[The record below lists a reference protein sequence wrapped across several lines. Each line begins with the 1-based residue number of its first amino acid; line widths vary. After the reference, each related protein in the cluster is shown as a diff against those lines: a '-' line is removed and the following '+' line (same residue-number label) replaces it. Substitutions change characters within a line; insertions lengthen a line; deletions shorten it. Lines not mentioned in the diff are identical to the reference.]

1 MGKAITPSF
10 YIDIDDFFDITIC
23 GRTLPQML
31 RQWDEALGIEER
43 VYENLVKVF
52 YCNIEIL
59 VNRKDR
65 VVTHV
70 GGVRIEFDMFELDR
84 ILGISCEG
92 LNLYTTRKELHFSQ
106 FTHTKGVRNICRR
119 CDLSDEVCSFFF
131 QS

>member
-1 MGKAITPSF
+1 M
-10 YIDIDDFFDITIC
+10 DIDDFSDITIC
-23 GRTLPQML
+23 GRTLPQIL

-43 VYENLVKVF
+43 VYENSVRVF
-52 YCNIEIL
+52 YSNMEIL

-65 VVTHV
+65 IVTHV
-70 GGVRIEFDMFELDR
+70 EGVRIEFDMFELDH
-84 ILGISCEG
+84 IFGISYEG
-92 LNLYTTRKELHFSQ
+92 LNLDTARKELHFSQ